1 MKLKT
6 IGFLALGV
14 FLSDPL
20 FIAYKNYYWS
30 MPDIYNRYGHDS
42 YAIVTG
48 ATDGIGKGF
57 CEALAQ
63 KGINIVLVS
72 RTQEKLDKVAN
83 ELSKKYGVKCV
94 THAID
99 LSKAKAE
106 EYAAL
111 KLKTDA
117 LEVSMLINNAGC
129 VCYKKTKELS
139 FDEIQDTIN
148 LNSGSVMHLLNMYL
162 PVFEKRKG
170 RSAVINLSSFLA
182 VRPAP
187 LISLYS
193 GTKAFNHYISQ
204 GLSEEYRDSVDIM
217 SFQPAT
223 IITNATPNE
232 KPSWRSCTVEQSVKG
247 ALTDLGRRNLSHGH
261 WNHELMAWAVR
272 WAPEK
277 VRMRLMAQ
285 GMDQIIKQRLQK

>member
-1 MKLKT
+1 MKLET
-6 IGFLALGV
+6 IGFIALGA

-20 FIAYKNYYWS
+20 FIAYKTYYWS
-30 MPDIYNRYGHDS
+30 MPDIYNRYGHGS
-42 YAIVTG
+42 YALVTG

-57 CEALAQ
+57 CEALAE
-63 KGINIVLVS
+63 KGINIILVS

-83 ELSKKYGVKCV
+83 ELSKKYGVSCV

-111 KLKTDA
+111 KKKTDS
-117 LEVSMLINNAGC
+117 LDMSMLINNAGV
-129 VCYKKTKELS
+129 VCYKKTKELT

-162 PVFEKRKG
+162 PVLEQRKG

-182 VRPAP
+182 VRPSP

-193 GTKAFNHYISQ
+193 GTKAFNHYVSQ
-204 GLSEEYRDSVDIM
+204 GLSEEYRDSIDVM
-217 SFQPAT
+217 SYQPAT

-232 KPSWRSCTVEQSVKG
+232 KPSWRSCTVEESVRG
-247 ALTDLGRRNLSHGH
+247 ALIDLGRRNLTHGH

-272 WAPEK
+272 WVPEK
-277 VRMRLMAQ
+277 IRIRLMAQ
-285 GMDQIIKQRLQK
+285 GIDKIIKQRFPK